1 MIRKFYICIFVLFII
16 VNLSLFWG
24 LPLEWPFSSATKIIL
39 LQLRLPRVIL
49 AGLAGGALGI
59 SGAVLQTLFLN
70 PLAEPYILGISG
82 GAALGGALALLLGIN
97 LFGLGITLGAFA
109 GAIFALFLLLGWIGL
124 KGEISTYFLLLAGV
138 VLNALF
144 SSIILFIFALVKS
157 EVLRS
162 IYFWLLGDL
171 STVGLNEVGWLIFFV
186 FFCSLGC
193 FYYAYALDAFAQSEI
208 IAYTLGFSVEK
219 IKRQLLIIVSL
230 LVGATVAVTGMIGFV
245 GLITPHVVRMWVGSG
260 HRQVLPFSFLCGSGF
275 LILSDTLARQL
286 FTPLEMPVGVITA
299 ILGAPFFLYLLKCH
313 VKTT

>member
-1 MIRKFYICIFVLFII
+1 LIRKFYICIFVLFII

>member
-39 LQLRLPRVIL
+39 WQLRLPRVIL

-286 FTPLEMPVGVITA
+286 FTPLEMPVGVITS

-313 VKTT
+313 VKTN